1 MKKREIKILRY
12 LGWSRNKIHISMDIK
27 NKKIKNLNFAYFGTS
42 EFAVKILDKLIE
54 NGYVPSL
61 VITTP
66 DKPKGRKMIM
76 TPPPVKV
83 FAVEHNLKIAQPTSL
98 SSYHLQPTT
107 YNLFIVASYGKIIP
121 KSILD
126 IPKFGTLNVH
136 PSLLPKFRGPSPI
149 QAFILSGEEKTGATI
164 MLMDDK
170 IDHGQILLQKE
181 FEARSTKFEIRNKF
195 QIQNSENLKLNAKQ
209 LEEKLAELGGQMLVD
224 TIPKWISGEIK
235 AVEQDHSQAT
245 FTKKINKEDGLVDL
259 EKDNPEI
266 IYRKF
271 LAFQPW
277 PGVYY
282 FTQKNNQK
290 FRVIITD
297 MEMSESGQLKIK
309 KVKPESKKEMEYEKF
324 MKL

>member
-1 MKKREIKILRY
+1 MT
-12 LGWSRNKIHISMDIK
+12 N
-27 NKKIKNLNFAYFGTS
+27 KNLNFAFFGTS

-83 FAVEHNLKIAQPTSL
+83 FAQAHNLKIIQPERLAVKPPLGGLTAKWL
-98 SSYHLQPTT
+98 D
-107 YNLFIVASYGKIIP
+107 LFIVASYGKIIP

-126 IPKFGTLNVH
+126 ILKFGMLNVH

-149 QAFILSGEEKTGATI
+149 QAFILSGEKKTGVTI

>member
-1 MKKREIKILRY
+1 MT
-12 LGWSRNKIHISMDIK
+12 N
-27 NKKIKNLNFAYFGTS
+27 KNLNFVFFGTS

-83 FAVEHNLKIAQPTSL
+83 FAQAHNLKIIQPERLAVKTPSGGL
-98 SSYHLQPTT
+98 TAKRLD
-107 YNLFIVASYGKIIP
+107 LFIVASYGKIIP

-136 PSLLPKFRGPSPI
+136 SSLLPKFRGPSPI
-149 QAFILSGEEKTGATI
+149 QYFILSGEEKTGVTI
-164 MLMDDK
+164 MLMDEQV
-170 IDHGQILLQKE
+170 DHGQILLQKE
-181 FEARSTKFEIRNKF
+181 FEAQSTKHEIRNKF
-195 QIQNSENLKLNAKQ
+195 QIQNSENLKLNSKQ
-209 LEEKLAELGGQMLVD
+209 LEEKLAELSGQMLVD
-224 TIPKWISGEIK
+224 VIPKWIKGEIK
-235 AVEQDHSQAT
+235 AVEQDHSRAT

-259 EKDNPEI
+259 EKDSPEN

-277 PGVYY
+277 PGIYY
-282 FTQKNNQK
+282 FAQKNNQK
-290 FRVIITD
+290 VRVLITD
-297 MEMSESGQLKIK
+297 MELSKSGELKIK
-309 KVKPESKKEMEYEKF
+309 KVKPESKNEMEYEKF

>member
-1 MKKREIKILRY
+1 
-12 LGWSRNKIHISMDIK
+12 MDIK

-136 PSLLPKFRGPSPI
+136 LSLLPKFRGPSPI
-149 QAFILSGEEKTGATI
+149 QSFILSGEEKTGATI
-164 MLMDDK
+164 MLMDEQV
-170 IDHGQILLQKE
+170 DHGQILSQKE
-181 FEARSTKFEIRNKF
+181 FGNK
-195 QIQNSENLKLNAKQ
+195 ISNLKSKNLNAKE

-224 TIPKWISGEIK
+224 VIPKWISGEIK
-235 AVEQDHSQAT
+235 AKEQNHSQAT
-245 FTKKINKEDGLVDL
+245 FTKKISKEDGLVDL
-259 EKDNPEI
+259 EKNSPEL

-277 PGVYY
+277 PGIYY
-282 FTQKNNQK
+282 FAQKNNQK
-290 FRVIITD
+290 VRIIITD

-309 KVKPESKKEMEYEKF
+309 KVKPESKNEMEYEKF